1 MISQHFVINKNS
13 FKRKKLTILQHKLRV
28 VMKCYTITNFLLN
41 DDDTFSFQKTF
52 KKFGIKIVDEKTNTG
67 NFNTE
72 EVDDID
78 ILLRLN
84 VN

>member
-1 MISQHFVINKNS
+1 MIINSRN
-13 FKRKKLTILQHKLRV
+13 I
-28 VMKCYTITNFLLN
+28 
-41 DDDTFSFQKTF
+41 QKTF

>member
-1 MISQHFVINKNS
+1 M
-13 FKRKKLTILQHKLRV
+13 
-28 VMKCYTITNFLLN
+28 N

-72 EVDDID
+72 EIDDND
-78 ILLRLN
+78 ILLKLN